1 MKVKNGDKI
10 KVDYEGSFDDGEVFD
25 SSTYGDH
32 SHPLAGKTLHFKIK
46 VVGIN

>member
-25 SSTYGDH
+25 SSTHGDH
-32 SHPLAGKTLHFKIK
+32 SHPLK
-46 VVGIN
+46 VLMKR